1 MPVSY
6 ILEQEW
12 CIYNSI
18 SKWR

>member
-1 MPVSY
+1 MPVPY

-18 SKWR
+18 SEWR

>member
-18 SKWR
+18 SEWC